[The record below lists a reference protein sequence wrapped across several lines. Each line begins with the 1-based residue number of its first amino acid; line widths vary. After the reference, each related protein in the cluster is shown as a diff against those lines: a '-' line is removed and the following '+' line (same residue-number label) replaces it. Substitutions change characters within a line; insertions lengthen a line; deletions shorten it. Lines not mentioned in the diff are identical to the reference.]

1 MISSILIGC
10 SPEKEYCEAP
20 QTNYD
25 SLFSIGDSMLSDHY
39 TNEAIEK
46 MYQDSLRGE
55 VFSFQIRLS
64 EKQIKEQQ
72 ERIIYKDTIIYRKK
86 IKTIYDTIRTK
97 VYLTDTI
104 RDTIYLTK
112 RELKKRR

>member
-1 MISSILIGC
+1 MIVSIMGC

-25 SLFSIGDSMLSDHY
+25 SLFSIGDSILSDHY
-39 TNEAIEK
+39 TQEAIER
-46 MYQDSLRGE
+46 MYQDSLKGE
-55 VFSFQIRLS
+55 VSSYQIRLNQ
-64 EKQIKEQQ
+64 KQIKEER

-86 IKTIYDTIRTK
+86 VKTIFDTIRTK

-104 RDTIYLTK
+104 RDTIYLTR

>member
-1 MISSILIGC
+1 MIVSLMGC

-25 SLFSIGDSMLSDHY
+25 SLFSIGGSALTDLYINQAQQRLH
-39 TNEAIEK
+39 
-46 MYQDSLRGE
+46 QDSLKGE

-64 EKQIKEQQ
+64 EKQIKEQKD
-72 ERIIYKDTIIYRKK
+72 RVVYKDTIIYRKK
-86 IKTIYDTIRTK
+86 VKTIYDTIRTK